1 MEKEILNNRLPISS
15 RLIVV
20 PIQKMIFLSTN
31 LFVHLKGKF
40 STSIQTSNL
49 SAILIVETK
58 YNMSSSI
65 VFTTL
70 VE

>member
-1 MEKEILNNRLPISS
+1 MEKEIVNNTLPISS
-15 RLIVV
+15 RSIVV
-20 PIQKMIFLSTN
+20 PIQKMILSTN

>member
-1 MEKEILNNRLPISS
+1 MEKEIVNNALPISS
-15 RLIVV
+15 RSIVV
-20 PIQKMIFLSTN
+20 PIQKMILSTN

-49 SAILIVETK
+49 SMILIVETK